1 MARIRKSMNGTEY
14 QNVFCREVERT
25 GRNGEIYT
33 NYIGYATVGNK
44 VVKLSLQPEPKSN
57 RRGESGYY
65 VTVVATKLKPNSS
78 GFGNG
83 ARF

>member
-14 QNVFCREVERT
+14 QNVFCKEVERS

-33 NYIGYATVGNK
+33 NYVGYATVGNK
-44 VVKLSLQPEPKSN
+44 VVKLSLQPEPKTD
-57 RRGESGYY
+57 RRGNNGYY
-65 VTVVATKLKPNSS
+65 VTVVATKLKPNNV
-78 GFGNG
+78 GGGNG